1 MSTLNAEQEQKIAE
15 FIKDRCLASG
25 LGTKQSPCSIAAVN
39 LALTNTLTDKIPD
52 CMSEVIGQFI
62 VTVQDDMPDEMR
74 NSKKWKALLPL
85 AAGTGRD
92 EVLEFKRIDIIMD
105 YCWNALKHYQSFADK
120 NGFGDEWIAMLD
132 NRDHSSTSKV
142 FASFE
147 NINIENK
154 IIDDIFLVLINL
166 KCYLVCSQGGKEFPS
181 STHAYYTSLVA
192 ESIYLIDENWKGFQP
207 ADVLKKL
214 IEA

>member
-1 MSTLNAEQEQKIAE
+1 MSTLNTEQEQKIAE

-25 LGTKQSPCSIAAVN
+25 LGTNQSPCSIAAVN
-39 LALTNTLTDKIPD
+39 LALTGALTDKIPD
-52 CMSEVIGQFI
+52 CMSEVIGTWI
-62 VTVQDDMPDEMR
+62 IRVQDCMTPRMR

-105 YCWNALKHYQSFADK
+105 CCWNALKHYQSFADK

-132 NRDHSSTSKV
+132 NRDCGSTNNV

-147 NINIENK
+147 NIENK
-154 IIDDIFLVLINL
+154 ITDEIFFLLINL
-166 KCYLVCSQGGKEFPS
+166 KRYLVCRQGSKEFPL
-181 STHAYYTSLVA
+181 STNAYCTSLVA

>member
-1 MSTLNAEQEQKIAE
+1 MSTITAEQEQRITE
-15 FIKDRCLASG
+15 FVKNHTLTKG
-25 LGTKQSPCSIAAVN
+25 LGTKQSACSIAAIN
-39 LALTNTLTDKIPD
+39 LALTKTLTDEIPD
-52 CMSEVIGQFI
+52 CMSEVIGRWI
-62 VTVQDDMPDEMR
+62 IRVQDCMTPSMR

-132 NRDHSSTSKV
+132 NRDCGSTNNV

-147 NINIENK
+147 NIENK
-154 IIDDIFLVLINL
+154 IIDEIFILLIYL
-166 KCYLVCSQGGKEFPS
+166 KRYLVCRQGSKKFPL
-181 STHAYYTSLVA
+181 STNSYCTSLVA
-192 ESIYLIDENWKGFQP
+192 ESIYLLDKNWKGFQP